1 MRMTGRALGGDAAE
15 WAGRSLVALQFGLL
29 AFMGWRAWATLPALD
44 IPAAAFVGVSAGMAV
59 WTLAVNR
66 PGNFNIRPTPRREG
80 TLVTGGPYRWIRHPM
95 YTSVLLGAAGAAWMS
110 HQVLDAVL
118 WLGLMSVLVVKA
130 GLEER
135 ALVLRFPSYQDY
147 KLRTTR
153 FLPWLI

>member
-1 MRMTGRALGGDAAE
+1 MTGRALGGDAAE